1 MKAVCLLKALLFSPQ
16 SHPTSPHA
24 PYTHQVLGS
33 AATRCKVPTLV
44 LYGNKDW
51 LDYEGVEKDV
61 EAWGQ
66 AGSDVTLLRVN
77 NGGHNFFLENPEG
90 FHEHMRGWEA
100 KEKERDAAAVV

>member
-1 MKAVCLLKALLFSPQ
+1 M
-16 SHPTSPHA
+16 
-24 PYTHQVLGS
+24 LGS